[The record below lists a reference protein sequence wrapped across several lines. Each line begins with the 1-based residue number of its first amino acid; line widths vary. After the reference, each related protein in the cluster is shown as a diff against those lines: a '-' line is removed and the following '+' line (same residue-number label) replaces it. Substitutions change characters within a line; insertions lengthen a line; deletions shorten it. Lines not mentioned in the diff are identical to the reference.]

1 MYPRLSIIAIIAVLV
16 AAVSASPVSVAY
28 LPFIAHTLISTHRS
42 PSPLMLYAS
51 YSCLLAVPVI
61 NANLVFFLTQGVMR
75 RHSDLELHEVGSSSA
90 SAR

>member
-1 MYPRLSIIAIIAVLV
+1 
-16 AAVSASPVSVAY
+16 
-28 LPFIAHTLISTHRS
+28 
-42 PSPLMLYAS
+42 MLYAS